1 MPRYY
6 LKPTGFIESPIGL
19 DVETVI
25 EALAADG
32 AFTPA
37 SLDVPVGED
46 GAATLGDLMPD
57 QDTDFESAEA
67 RIMLGPAVR
76 SLAPRDRRILEL
88 RFFEGWTQEQIAQDI
103 GVTQMQVSRLLS
115 RILKDLR
122 AELT

>member
-1 MPRYY
+1 
-6 LKPTGFIESPIGL
+6 
-19 DVETVI
+19 
-25 EALAADG
+25 
-32 AFTPA
+32 
-37 SLDVPVGED
+37 VGED

-57 QDTDFESAEA
+57 QDTDLESAEA
-67 RIMLGPAVR
+67 RVMLGPAVR

-122 AELT
+122 AHLT